1 MMRAISR
8 SPMIRWAVA
17 SALAVSIPL
26 ATAAAPASAGSYVP
40 IDGSGTSWA
49 SLAIDQWAQA
59 LRPTGIT
66 VNFNP
71 DGSAQGRADYMA
83 NQDDFAASDPAFRSR
98 RDQLGGVGPEH
109 PVQGY
114 SYIPDVAGGTAFA
127 YHISVDGHLITNVRL
142 SARTLR
148 KIFTGRITNWDDP
161 RITRD
166 NGHALPNL
174 RITPVI
180 HADGDGGTYFFT
192 RWMAHVYPRQ
202 WNAFCE
208 EVHFGITPPCGPT
221 EFYPQFGN
229 AKMENGSNNVMAF
242 IGSTYGNGS
251 IGYIEYAYALAG
263 HLPVIKLQNPAG
275 KYVLPTAANVTTAL
289 TKAVINEQVSSPN
302 FLQQNLNRVYTYT
315 NPASYPLASYSYLIV
330 PREGTTL
337 PTNFTKAK
345 GRTLSA
351 TVVYALC
358 GGQRSLS
365 QIGYA
370 PLSPALVRGGLIQ
383 AGHIPG
389 HGPIPSPSHCH

>member
-1 MMRAISR
+1 MMRAFSR

-26 ATAAAPASAGSYVP
+26 ATAAAPASAGSYAP

-161 RITRD
+161 RQR
-166 NGHALPNL
+166 ARPAQ
-174 RITPVI
+174 P
-180 HADGDGGTYFFT
+180 ADHPGD
-192 RWMAHVYPRQ
+192 PRRRRR
-202 WNAFCE
+202 
-208 EVHFGITPPCGPT
+208 
-221 EFYPQFGN
+221 
-229 AKMENGSNNVMAF
+229 
-242 IGSTYGNGS
+242 
-251 IGYIEYAYALAG
+251 G
-263 HLPVIKLQNPAG
+263 HLLLHPVDGAR
-275 KYVLPTAANVTTAL
+275 LPPPVERL
-289 TKAVINEQVSSPN
+289 
-302 FLQQNLNRVYTYT
+302 L
-315 NPASYPLASYSYLIV
+315 
-330 PREGTTL
+330 
-337 PTNFTKAK
+337 
-345 GRTLSA
+345 
-351 TVVYALC
+351 
-358 GGQRSLS
+358 
-365 QIGYA
+365 
-370 PLSPALVRGGLIQ
+370 
-383 AGHIPG
+383 
-389 HGPIPSPSHCH
+389 